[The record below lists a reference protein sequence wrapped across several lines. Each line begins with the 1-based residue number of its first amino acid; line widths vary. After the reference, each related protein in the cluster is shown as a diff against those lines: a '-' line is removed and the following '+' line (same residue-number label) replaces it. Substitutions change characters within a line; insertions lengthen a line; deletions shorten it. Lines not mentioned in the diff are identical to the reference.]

1 MWAAREAGGLLVDDR
16 IRRIVSPFCVS
27 REGIRLAAF
36 GIGATTG
43 TT

>member
-1 MWAAREAGGLLVDDR
+1 MAREAGDLLVDNR
-16 IRRIVSPFCVS
+16 IRRIMSPFCVS
-27 REGIRLAAF
+27 QVGIRLAAF